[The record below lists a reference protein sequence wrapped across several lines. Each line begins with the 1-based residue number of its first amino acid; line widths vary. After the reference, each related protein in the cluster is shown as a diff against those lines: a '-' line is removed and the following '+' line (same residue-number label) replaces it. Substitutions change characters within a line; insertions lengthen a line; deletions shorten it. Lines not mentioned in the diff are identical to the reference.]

1 MVGNVYSEVDRIMR
15 VLLYSAISA
24 VIVSLGL
31 VGILALGREMVLF
44 VASWQLRNELRNLSS
59 IAQQPNAFINQCRAK
74 GAIEGGLGTLQIR
87 FLDESRYV
95 VEVECE
101 EFPLDPIV
109 ASQGKF
115 WPLVIKGTGSAGIV
129 YGMPR
134 SGVAVG
140 MLGRWWTVGNEAE
153 QSFMVPWREV
163 QLGVSPASTCEGYGY
178 QCCQPDVAFGQG
190 ATYPQ
195 ANDCSRDCYQRCQA
209 RPLIL
214 ALSSDPFP
222 DAQRT
227 VQVRPQ
233 ETVTFSFIASHTKD
247 RTIQATVQYGDGA
260 SEEVTGLQGT
270 VTHAYA
276 CALSRC
282 EFEMTVTLRDDLDLV
297 SAATPI
303 SRLKVVVQP

>member
-1 MVGNVYSEVDRIMR
+1 MVGNDYPEVDRIMR

-24 VIVSLGL
+24 FIVSLGL
-31 VGILALGREMVLF
+31 VGILALGREVVLF
-44 VASWQLRNELRNLSS
+44 IASWQIRNELRNLSS
-59 IAQQPNAFINQCRAK
+59 IAQQPGAFINQCRAK
-74 GAIEGGLGTLQIR
+74 GAIEGSLGTLQIR
-87 FLDESRYV
+87 FLDQNRYV
-95 VEVECE
+95 VEVECK

-115 WPLVIKGTGSAGIV
+115 LPLVTKGTGSAGIV

-153 QSFMVPWREV
+153 QSFMVPWREA
-163 QLGVSPASTCEGYGY
+163 QLGVSPSSTCEGYGY

-190 ATYPQ
+190 ARYPQ
-195 ANDCSRDCYQRCQA
+195 ATDCSRDCFQRCQA
-209 RPLIL
+209 RPLVL

-222 DAQRT
+222 DTQR
-227 VQVRPQ
+227 VVHARPQ

-247 RTIQATVQYGDGA
+247 RKVKATIQYGDGA
-260 SEEVTGLQGT
+260 SEEVDGLT
-270 VTHAYA
+270 ANLTHMYS
-276 CALSRC
+276 CAVPQC
-282 EFEMTVTLRDDLDLV
+282 EYEMSVTLQDDLDLV